1 MGIDDCLIST
11 DNVGGLVCVSD
22 WEGVFQGSGGDLV
35 FSYKGPVY
43 TVDLGSRVNDCGGVD
58 IVHSQRGNN
67 EFHFNVQGIL
77 LLRGTMN
84 GNGEFLRQSSSPV
97 QKS

>member
-1 MGIDDCLIST
+1 M
-11 DNVGGLVCVSD
+11 GGLVRVSD
-22 WEGVFQGSGGDLV
+22 WEGGFQGSGGDLV

-43 TVDLGSRVNDCGGVD
+43 TVDLGSRVNDRGDVD

-77 LLRGTMN
+77 LSRGTMN
-84 GNGEFLRQSSSPV
+84 GNGEFLHQSSSPV